1 LEAKMKLLIGLQ
13 DCDISIRD
21 AQNKKKEKPIGI
33 ERLQKELEQSESQLK
48 TELNQLELNRR
59 ARRGSEQEIEEL
71 ENRIIKSNIKL
82 NNIKSNKEYTA
93 ALKELADLEKEKT
106 LMEDGL
112 IEIMEQ
118 IETLEERCV
127 SNKTK
132 GEVLKENFKMERDE
146 ILKELKALD
155 EVLESLKNERADF
168 CKAVDEG
175 LLKRYDIL
183 RQNKEGLAI
192 SPVVKGICQACHM
205 GIPPQKFNELIRGDA
220 LMSCPYCSR
229 IIYWGEDERF
239 KNINEKA

>member
-1 LEAKMKLLIGLQ
+1 MEAKMKLLIGLQ

-21 AQNKKKEKPIGI
+21 AQNKKKVKPIGI

>member
-13 DCDISIRD
+13 DCDIRIRD
-21 AQNKKKEKPIGI
+21 AQNKKEEKPIRI
-33 ERLQKELEQSESQLK
+33 ERLQKELDQSGSQLK
-48 TELNQLELNRR
+48 AELNQLELNSR
-59 ARRGSEQEIEEL
+59 ARRGSEQEIEQL
-71 ENRIIKSNIKL
+71 ESRIIKSNIKL

-118 IETLEERCV
+118 IETLEQKCV

-132 GEVLKENFKMERDE
+132 GELLKKNFEIERDE
-146 ILKELKALD
+146 ISKELKALD
-155 EVLESLKNERADF
+155 EVLKNLERERADF

-192 SPVVKGICQACHM
+192 SPVVKGICQSCHM

-239 KNINEKA
+239 KNINEKG

>member
-1 LEAKMKLLIGLQ
+1 MEAKMKLLIGLQ
-13 DCDISIRD
+13 DCDNRIRD
-21 AQNKKKEKPIGI
+21 AQNKKIEKPIKI
-33 ERLQKELEQSESQLK
+33 EDLQKELEASEAQLK
-48 TELNQLELNRR
+48 AELNQLELNRR
-59 ARRGSEQEIEEL
+59 AKRESEQEIEEL
-71 ENRIIKSNIKL
+71 QSRIIKSNIKL

-106 LMEDGL
+106 QTEDAL

-118 IETLEERCV
+118 IEILEEKCA

-132 GEVLKENFKMERDE
+132 GEVLKKKFKEERDE

-155 EVLESLKNERADF
+155 GALEGLENERVEF
-168 CKAVDEG
+168 CKAIDEG
-175 LLKRYDIL
+175 LLKKYDML
-183 RQNKEGLAI
+183 RRNKEGLSI

-205 GIPPQKFNELIRGDA
+205 GIPPQKFNELIRGDT

-239 KNINEKA
+239 KRTLEKD

>member
-1 LEAKMKLLIGLQ
+1 MEAKMKLLIGLQ
-13 DCDISIRD
+13 DCDIRIRD
-21 AQNKKKEKPIGI
+21 AQNKKEEKPIRI
-33 ERLQKELEQSESQLK
+33 ERLQKELDQSESQLK
-48 TELNQLELNRR
+48 AELNQLELNSR
-59 ARRGSEQEIEEL
+59 ARRGSEQEIEQL
-71 ENRIIKSNIKL
+71 ESRIIKSNIKL

-93 ALKELADLEKEKT
+93 AIKELADLEKAKT

-118 IETLEERCV
+118 IETLEQKCV

-132 GEVLKENFKMERDE
+132 EELLKKNFEMERDE
-146 ILKELKALD
+146 ILKEMKALD
-155 EVLESLKNERADF
+155 EVLESLERERADF

-183 RQNKEGLAI
+183 RQHKEGLAI

-205 GIPPQKFNELIRGDA
+205 GIPPQKFNELIRGDG

-239 KNINEKA
+239 KHINEKG

>member
-1 LEAKMKLLIGLQ
+1 MKHLIGLQ
-13 DCDISIRD
+13 DCDIRIKE
-21 AQNKKKEKPIGI
+21 AQNKKKEKPIRI
-33 ERLQKELEQSESQLK
+33 ERLQKELEQSENQLK
-48 TELNQLELNRR
+48 AELNQLELDTR

-71 ENRIIKSNIKL
+71 ESRIIKSNIKL

-112 IEIMEQ
+112 IGIMEQ
-118 IETLEERCV
+118 IETLEEKCV
-127 SNKTK
+127 SSRTK
-132 GEVLKENFKMERDE
+132 GEVLKENFETERGE

-155 EVLESLKNERADF
+155 KVLESLENERTDF
-168 CKAVDEG
+168 CKAIDEG
-175 LLKRYDIL
+175 LLKRYDLL

-220 LMSCPYCSR
+220 LMSCPYCGR

-239 KNINEKA
+239 NNINEKG

>member
-1 LEAKMKLLIGLQ
+1 MEAKMKLLIGLQ

-220 LMSCPYCSR
+220 LMCCPYCSR

>member
-13 DCDISIRD
+13 DCDIRIRD
-21 AQNKKKEKPIGI
+21 AQNKKKEKPVRI
-33 ERLQKELEQSESQLK
+33 ERLQKEIEQSESQLK
-48 TELNQLELNRR
+48 AELNQLELNRR
-59 ARRGSEQEIEEL
+59 TRRGSEQEIEEL
-71 ENRIIKSNIKL
+71 ENRIRKSNIKL

-127 SNKTK
+127 SHKTK
-132 GEVLKENFKMERDE
+132 GEVLKESFEMERDV

-155 EVLESLKNERADF
+155 EVLENLENERADF
-168 CKAVDEG
+168 CKAIDEG

-229 IIYWGEDERF
+229 IMYWGEDERF
-239 KNINEKA
+239 KSTPEKG

>member
-1 LEAKMKLLIGLQ
+1 MEAKMKLLIGLQ
-13 DCDISIRD
+13 DCDIRIRD
-21 AQNKKKEKPIGI
+21 AQNKKEEKPIRI
-33 ERLQKELEQSESQLK
+33 ERLQKELDQSESQLK
-48 TELNQLELNRR
+48 AELNQLESDRR

-93 ALKELADLEKEKT
+93 ALKELAVLEKEKT
-106 LMEDGL
+106 LLEDGL
-112 IEIMEQ
+112 IKIMEK
-118 IETLEERCV
+118 IETLEQKCV
-127 SNKTK
+127 ANKAK
-132 GEVLKENFKMERDE
+132 GELLKENFEMERDE

-155 EVLESLKNERADF
+155 EVLESLESERADF

-183 RQNKEGLAI
+183 RQHKEGLAI

-205 GIPPQKFNELIRGDA
+205 GIPPQKFNELIRGDG
-220 LMSCPYCSR
+220 LMSCPYCGR

-239 KNINEKA
+239 KHINEKG

>member
-1 LEAKMKLLIGLQ
+1 LEVKMKLLIGLQ
-13 DCDISIRD
+13 DCDIRIRD
-21 AQNKKKEKPIGI
+21 AQNKKKEKPIRI
-33 ERLQKELEQSESQLK
+33 ERLQKELDQSESQLK
-48 TELNQLELNRR
+48 AELDQLELNRR

-93 ALKELADLEKEKT
+93 ALKELADSEKEKT

-118 IETLEERCV
+118 IETLEQKCV
-127 SNKTK
+127 SNNTK
-132 GEVLKENFKMERDE
+132 GELLKEKFEMARDE
-146 ILKELKALD
+146 SLKELKALD
-155 EVLESLKNERADF
+155 EVLESLENKRADF
-168 CKAVDEG
+168 CKAIDEG

-229 IIYWGEDERF
+229 MIYWGEDERF
-239 KNINEKA
+239 KNINEKG

>member
-13 DCDISIRD
+13 DCDIRIRD
-21 AQNKKKEKPIGI
+21 AQNKKEEKPIRI
-33 ERLQKELEQSESQLK
+33 ERLQKELDQSESQLK
-48 TELNQLELNRR
+48 AELNQLESDRR

-93 ALKELADLEKEKT
+93 ALKELAILEKEKT
-106 LMEDGL
+106 LLEDGL
-112 IEIMEQ
+112 IEIMEK
-118 IETLEERCV
+118 IETLEQKCV
-127 SNKTK
+127 ANKAK
-132 GEVLKENFKMERDE
+132 GELLKENFEMERDE

-155 EVLESLKNERADF
+155 EVLESLESERADF
-168 CKAVDEG
+168 CEAVDEG

-183 RQNKEGLAI
+183 RQHKEGLAI

-205 GIPPQKFNELIRGDA
+205 GIPPQKFNELIRGDG
-220 LMSCPYCSR
+220 LMSCPYCGR

-239 KNINEKA
+239 KHINEKG

>member
-13 DCDISIRD
+13 DCDIRIRD
-21 AQNKKKEKPIGI
+21 AQNKKKEKPIRL

-48 TELNQLELNRR
+48 AELNQLESDRR
-59 ARRGSEQEIEEL
+59 ERRGSEQEIEEL

-93 ALKELADLEKEKT
+93 ALKEVADLEKEKT
-106 LMEDGL
+106 LMEDVL
-112 IEIMEQ
+112 IGIMEQ

-132 GEVLKENFKMERDE
+132 GEVLKENFELEREE
-146 ILKELKALD
+146 ILEELKALD
-155 EVLESLKNERADF
+155 EVLESLENKRADL

-183 RQNKEGLAI
+183 RQHKEGLAI

-239 KNINEKA
+239 NNINEKA

>member
-1 LEAKMKLLIGLQ
+1 MEAKMKLLIGLQ
-13 DCDISIRD
+13 DCDIRIRD
-21 AQNKKKEKPIGI
+21 AQNKKKERPIRI
-33 ERLQKELEQSESQLK
+33 ERLQKELDQSESQLK
-48 TELNQLELNRR
+48 AELNQLESDRR

-93 ALKELADLEKEKT
+93 ALKELAVLEKEKT
-106 LMEDGL
+106 LLEDGL

-118 IETLEERCV
+118 IETLEQKCV
-127 SNKTK
+127 SNKAK
-132 GEVLKENFKMERDE
+132 GELLKENFEMERDE
-146 ILKELKALD
+146 ILKELKALA
-155 EVLESLKNERADF
+155 EVLESLESERADF

-183 RQNKEGLAI
+183 RQHKEGLAI

-205 GIPPQKFNELIRGDA
+205 GIPPQKFNELIRGDG

-239 KNINEKA
+239 KHINEKG

>member
-1 LEAKMKLLIGLQ
+1 MEAKMKLLIGLQ
-13 DCDISIRD
+13 DCDIRIRD
-21 AQNKKKEKPIGI
+21 AQNKKEEKPIRI
-33 ERLQKELEQSESQLK
+33 ERLQKELDQSGSQLK
-48 TELNQLELNRR
+48 AELNQLELNSR
-59 ARRGSEQEIEEL
+59 ARRGSEQEIEQL
-71 ENRIIKSNIKL
+71 ESRIIKSNIKL

-93 ALKELADLEKEKT
+93 ALKELADLEKAKT

-118 IETLEERCV
+118 IETLEQKCV

-132 GEVLKENFKMERDE
+132 EELLKKNFEMERDE
-146 ILKELKALD
+146 ILKEMKALD
-155 EVLESLKNERADF
+155 EVLESLERERADF

-183 RQNKEGLAI
+183 RQHKEGLAI

-205 GIPPQKFNELIRGDA
+205 GIPPQKFNELIRGDG

-239 KNINEKA
+239 KHINEKG

>member
-1 LEAKMKLLIGLQ
+1 MEAKMKLLIGLQ

-21 AQNKKKEKPIGI
+21 AQNKKKEKPIRI

>member
-1 LEAKMKLLIGLQ
+1 MEAKMKLLIGLQ
-13 DCDISIRD
+13 DCDIRMRD
-21 AQNKKKEKPIGI
+21 AQNKKKEKPIRI
-33 ERLQKELEQSESQLK
+33 ERLQKELDQSESQLK
-48 TELNQLELNRR
+48 AELNQLELNRR

-71 ENRIIKSNIKL
+71 ENRIRKSNIKL

-132 GEVLKENFKMERDE
+132 GEVLKENFEMERDV

-155 EVLESLKNERADF
+155 KVVENLENERADF
-168 CKAVDEG
+168 CKTIDEG

-192 SPVVKGICQACHM
+192 SPVVKGICQTCHM
-205 GIPPQKFNELIRGDA
+205 GLPPQKFNELIRGDA

-239 KNINEKA
+239 KSILEKG